1 MPYICLNIYIDNE
14 ILTYNYICS
23 FKNDIWD
30 TWTTDDNYIFK
41 LTNNSI
47 DYSFTD
53 YNNNIIN
60 FDLTKIR
67 IVNINMDEQYIYLNV
82 DKYINYFHNKQYII
96 IENSKKNIKNLY
108 LILIVIILLS
118 KMNILIIL
126 LFKIYQH
133 LILYYMRINLL

>member
-1 MPYICLNIYIDNE
+1 MFVNLKTYLNILYGTKLGKLFVILLLLLGMGITSLNIYIDNE
-14 ILTYNYICS
+14 ILTYNYVCS

-67 IVNINMDEQYIYLNV
+67 IVDINIDDQYIYLDV
-82 DKYINYFHNKQYII
+82 HKYINYFHNKEYII
-96 IENSKKNIKNLY
+96 IEN
-108 LILIVIILLS
+108 
-118 KMNILIIL
+118 
-126 LFKIYQH
+126 
-133 LILYYMRINLL
+133 